1 MASVPYMYIGL
12 CTAVYSLC
20 TDFLSAGTSNDFACL
35 ASVSSLYLGLL
46 VFYLIDFSATV
57 YGLPGHM
64 ISVPLFYSQV
74 HPRRVYGFST
84 AVL

>member
-12 CTAVYSLC
+12 CAAVYSLC

-46 VFYLIDFSATV
+46 VFYLFGFSATA
-57 YGLPGHM
+57 YGLC
-64 ISVPLFYSQV
+64 VVFFFFL
-74 HPRRVYGFST
+74 RFST